1 MLSLLRAVL
10 ALRYGRTECSR
21 GKLGMLSPGQ
31 ERRKK
36 AIGLSFPDSEEVL
49 GFPQWA
55 LHRADFPPVTAAHRI
70 PVHQRKL
77 AEKP

>member
-1 MLSLLRAVL
+1 
-10 ALRYGRTECSR
+10 
-21 GKLGMLSPGQ
+21 MLSPGQ
-31 ERRKK
+31 DRRKK
-36 AIGLSFPDSEEVL
+36 AIGLSLPNSEEVL

-55 LHRADFPPVTAAHRI
+55 PHRADFPPVRATHRT